1 MTINHHDI
9 DYLFLFLILNFRYK
23 FFMDKKILD
32 KVNVD
37 VAWDLVEKFST
48 TPRWKPE
55 DVNAS
60 AEMIIEKLKE
70 FNIDHIVHTP
80 NLYLSVPF
88 DASVTLD
95 DGTKMHAKPPAY
107 STNCPQGLNAELYY
121 VPSHSS
127 KDIENLFDQSQDKEA
142 SAPEK
147 VKGKIIISEGFS
159 FPGKIQDFEKSG
171 ALGVIAINPGVDVH
185 WGICTSIW
193 GIPEYD
199 NLHEKPNIPV
209 VAVNKQ
215 DGEKLIAMSKNKE
228 SATIHTKLEEGWYS
242 QKIPEVTITGTDD
255 DGKYTLL
262 HGHYDSWDV
271 GVGDNATGDACMLEI
286 ARLLTE
292 NKSNLKRSV
301 KIAWWPGHSTGRYA
315 GSTWYADNFAIDLN
329 NNCIAQVNCDS
340 PGCRWADTF
349 DHLSVMTEAEGYVH
363 KVIKE
368 IANVEPIC
376 ERPHRAGDYAF
387 NNIGLSSFFMLSSTM
402 PQKLREKKN
411 YYAVG
416 GCGGNIAWHTEND
429 LMEIAD
435 KDNLERDIK
444 VYAGS
449 IIELSNCEYL
459 PFDWLNTTKEFRDT
473 LNSYQKN
480 SGVYFDVEPSLK
492 KLNEFEVK
500 LTNFYEKISNK
511 TIDSLNANQIIMEM
525 ARILI
530 PLNFA
535 RNPRFT
541 HDPAVPIP
549 PLPTLSL
556 CDEISLIPKDLI
568 GFAQTQLVRGQNR
581 FIASIDQ
588 AIVLL
593 G

>member
-1 MTINHHDI
+1 
-9 DYLFLFLILNFRYK
+9 
-23 FFMDKKILD
+23 
-32 KVNVD
+32 
-37 VAWDLVEKFST
+37 
-48 TPRWKPE
+48 
-55 DVNAS
+55 
-60 AEMIIEKLKE
+60 
-70 FNIDHIVHTP
+70 
-80 NLYLSVPF
+80 
-88 DASVTLD
+88 
-95 DGTKMHAKPPAY
+95 
-107 STNCPQGLNAELYY
+107 
-121 VPSHSS
+121 
-127 KDIENLFDQSQDKEA
+127 
-142 SAPEK
+142 
-147 VKGKIIISEGFS
+147 
-159 FPGKIQDFEKSG
+159 
-171 ALGVIAINPGVDVH
+171 
-185 WGICTSIW
+185 
-193 GIPEYD
+193 
-199 NLHEKPNIPV
+199 
-209 VAVNKQ
+209 
-215 DGEKLIAMSKNKE
+215 
-228 SATIHTKLEEGWYS
+228 
-242 QKIPEVTITGTDD
+242 
-255 DGKYTLL
+255 
-262 HGHYDSWDV
+262 
-271 GVGDNATGDACMLEI
+271 MLEI

-402 PQKLREKKN
+402 PQKLREEKN

-581 FIASIDQ
+581 FIANIDQ